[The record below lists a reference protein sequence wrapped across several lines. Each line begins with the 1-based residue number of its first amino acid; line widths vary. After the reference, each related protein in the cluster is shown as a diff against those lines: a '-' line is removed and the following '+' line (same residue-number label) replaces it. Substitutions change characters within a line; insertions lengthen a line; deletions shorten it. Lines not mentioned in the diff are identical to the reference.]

1 QRGDRRGVGVPG
13 RARAHA
19 VRVPGRPGAA
29 HSRQGGHGPARLPG
43 VGFVRPTRGGNMDP
57 ADLKRLPLFES
68 LNKRELERL
77 GRWVDEVDVP
87 EGRHVVDQG
96 QLAWEFFVILEG
108 QAEVLHDGKHLADL
122 GPGDYFGEMALLE
135 GTRRNASVVAKSPIR
150 L

>member
-1 QRGDRRGVGVPG
+1 
-13 RARAHA
+13 
-19 VRVPGRPGAA
+19 
-29 HSRQGGHGPARLPG
+29 
-43 VGFVRPTRGGNMDP
+43 MDP
-57 ADLKRLPLFES
+57 AVLKRLPLFES

-150 L
+150 LGVMLSRDFAGMEEEMTAVTEMISSAVRKRAAELNAS

>member
-1 QRGDRRGVGVPG
+1 
-13 RARAHA
+13 
-19 VRVPGRPGAA
+19 
-29 HSRQGGHGPARLPG
+29 
-43 VGFVRPTRGGNMDP
+43 MDP

-150 L
+150 LGVMLSRDFAGMEEEMPAVTEMISSAVRKRAAELNAS